1 MAKPKMQTASAQD
14 FKKRRQAHTTI
25 TLPNSGLDVVVKE
38 VDVMDLLQAGGIPTH
53 LSSYVW
59 HDVTDLTSG
68 KSPEKVAA
76 MLNER
81 TQTLGWVCC
90 AMLVS
95 PRCVMEDA
103 GADEITPED
112 IPFPDREVLWTVAC
126 GHGRVTDLA
135 RFPDEPDA
143 RPDGAQ
149 DREDVRPEAVSGGG
163 VGSEELG
170 SVPVR

>member
-1 MAKPKMQTASAQD
+1 MAKPKTKSASAQD

-38 VDVMDLLQAGGIPTH
+38 VDVLDLLKAGGIPTH
-53 LSSYVW
+53 LSNYVW
-59 HDVTDLTSG
+59 HDVGEMTQG

-81 TQTLGWVCC
+81 TETLGWVCC
-90 AMLVS
+90 AMLVN
-95 PRCVMEDA
+95 PVCVMDDPA
-103 GADEITPED
+103 DDEITPQD

-149 DREDVRPEAVSGGG
+149 GGEGVRPEAINDGGFEPEA
-163 VGSEELG
+163 VGSA
-170 SVPVR
+170 PVR